1 MKTTTKE
8 ADLPLDARKRR
19 DRERRGVAA
28 REKAKA
34 KGFDKMSRAE
44 KDDLLS
50 ALLEEHGY
58 IGPK

>member
-8 ADLPLDARKRR
+8 ADLPLDARKE
-19 DRERRGVAA
+19 RERARRVATV

-34 KGFDKMSRAE
+34 KPFSKMSRAE

-58 IGPK
+58 IAPE